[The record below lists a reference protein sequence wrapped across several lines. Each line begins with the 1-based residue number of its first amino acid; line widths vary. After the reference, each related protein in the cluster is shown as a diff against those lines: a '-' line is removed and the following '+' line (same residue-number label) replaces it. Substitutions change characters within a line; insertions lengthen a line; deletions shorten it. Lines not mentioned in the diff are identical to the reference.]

1 MADKDKG
8 KLKPDPGALRAK
20 DMNQTYLNVPGYA
33 DDSMLFVIRYG
44 AKAEEE
50 LSKADLEAFRGGMGE
65 LLALPR
71 RTDLDAIQRAARAK
85 EVREAILERIKYAPE
100 LVRDVDQFFACLGA
114 AKKAAGVEH

>member
-8 KLKPDPGALRAK
+8 KPKPDPGALRAR
-20 DMNQTYLNVPGYA
+20 DMNQIYLNIPGYA

-44 AKAEEE
+44 AKAE
-50 LSKADLEAFRGGMGE
+50 LSKADLEAFRGSMGE
-65 LLALPR
+65 LLALAR

-100 LVRDVDQFFACLGA
+100 LVRDVDQFFACLSA